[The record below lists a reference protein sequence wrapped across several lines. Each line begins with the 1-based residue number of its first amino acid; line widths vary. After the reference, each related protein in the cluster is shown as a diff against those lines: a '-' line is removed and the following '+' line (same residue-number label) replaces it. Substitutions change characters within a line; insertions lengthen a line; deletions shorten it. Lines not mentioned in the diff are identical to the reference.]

1 MGAGNE
7 RTYVLAGLATGAVGR
22 HAAKWTLQHRNP
34 YGSHWV
40 VLGQFPSKA
49 LAEESAKAFVT
60 ADYGPAEDF
69 RVRRS
74 KEPAA

>member
-22 HAAKWTLQHRNP
+22 RAGMWTLRYRKP
-34 YGSHWV
+34 DASHWV
-40 VLGQFPSKA
+40 VLGHFPSKA

-60 ADYGPAEDF
+60 ANDGRAEDF

-74 KEPAA
+74 KEPVA